1 MCAHGLGRWTG
12 EPLTN
17 NWNNGITKQINY
29 MTMNT
34 NRIVFTLLCAM
45 TLLSAHADVTPYTLE
60 QCREMALSNGATA
73 KSQQEL
79 QLAAKYN
86 RQAAL
91 AAMFP
96 RISANATY
104 QWCSYTPHL
113 LENST
118 EFPFGTSTVNAD
130 GTANFEWSPE
140 STIGKIEE
148 AAKGTVFEESITGLA
163 DRAGQHIADAYKVL
177 YDKLTLNMTHVVVAR
192 VGIMQPIYVGG
203 RLINMYKIAKSTE
216 NIAKIQSEAKH
227 DDIIYSVDEAYWRVV
242 SVSKKKALA
251 NKYYDLLCKLERDV
265 TEAVNE
271 GMATQSDLLK
281 VATKRGDAEVKKLRA
296 ENGLTLSNMALAQ
309 VCGLPLGT
317 EFDLDESGL
326 DETTLPTDSVDA
338 EVAVAGRTEIQLLEE
353 AEKIAKSNAKLMAAG
368 LQPNIIASAGYMYT
382 NPNVDNGFSSNWDSK
397 GFFTAGVVVNVP
409 IAHADDILRYKAA
422 KHAAKAVSL
431 KTEETR
437 ELLTLQTT
445 QANQKLMEAQQK
457 IVLARLTESNAAE
470 VLRMAQESFDA
481 GMITASELMMA
492 QTNWLSAAT
501 DLVDAE
507 AEAKTTETQLKKYLR
522 KL

>member
-1 MCAHGLGRWTG
+1 M
-12 EPLTN
+12 
-17 NWNNGITKQINY
+17 
-29 MTMNT
+29 
-34 NRIVFTLLCAM
+34 
-45 TLLSAHADVTPYTLE
+45 
-60 QCREMALSNGATA
+60 
-73 KSQQEL
+73 
-79 QLAAKYN
+79 
-86 RQAAL
+86 
-91 AAMFP
+91 
-96 RISANATY
+96 
-104 QWCSYTPHL
+104 
-113 LENST
+113 
-118 EFPFGTSTVNAD
+118 
-130 GTANFEWSPE
+130 
-140 STIGKIEE
+140 
-148 AAKGTVFEESITGLA
+148 
-163 DRAGQHIADAYKVL
+163 
-177 YDKLTLNMTHVVVAR
+177 
-192 VGIMQPIYVGG
+192 
-203 RLINMYKIAKSTE
+203 
-216 NIAKIQSEAKH
+216 
-227 DDIIYSVDEAYWRVV
+227 
-242 SVSKKKALA
+242 
-251 NKYYDLLCKLERDV
+251 
-265 TEAVNE
+265 
-271 GMATQSDLLK
+271 
-281 VATKRGDAEVKKLRA
+281 
-296 ENGLTLSNMALAQ
+296 
-309 VCGLPLGT
+309 
-317 EFDLDESGL
+317 DESGL
-326 DETTLPTDSVDA
+326 NETTLPTDSVDA

-353 AEKIAKSNAKLMAAG
+353 AEKIAKLNAKLIAAG

-457 IVLARLTESNAAE
+457 IVLARLTESNASE